1 MDRPVQLG
9 CLMLLAAD
17 VGNTETVLGVFD
29 GPELAHTWRLST
41 QPERSADE
49 LALLLSGLL
58 EHRGLTLEKL
68 SGLCIASVVPDI
80 TGQLREMAARYLSF
94 DPVIVGPGTKTGVSV
109 LTDNPREVG
118 ADRIVNTLAA
128 FTRFGGPA
136 IVVDFGTSTNFDV
149 VSEKGEFLGGV
160 IAPGLQISAAALVQ
174 RAARL
179 TRVEL
184 EAPGSVIGKN
194 TVATMQS
201 GLVYGTAGEVDGI
214 VDRIRGELGAATTIA
229 TGGLAPVV
237 IPHCRTIDHH
247 EPFLTLE
254 GLRLVHGKNVDG

>member
-1 MDRPVQLG
+1 
-9 CLMLLAAD
+9 MLLAVD

-49 LALLLSGLL
+49 LTLLLSGLL
-58 EHRGLTLEKL
+58 EHRGLSLEKVT
-68 SGLCIASVVPDI
+68 GLCVASVVPDV
-80 TGQLREMAARYLSF
+80 TRQLREMTARSLPF
-94 DPVIVGPGTKTGVSV
+94 EPVIVGPGTKTGVSV

-128 FTRFGGPA
+128 YTRYGGPA
-136 IVVDFGTSTNFDV
+136 IVVDFGTGTNFDV
-149 VSEKGEFLGGV
+149 VSQAGDFVGGV
-160 IAPGLQISAAALVQ
+160 IAPGVQISAATLVQ

-184 EAPGSVIGKN
+184 EAPPSVIGTS
-194 TVATMQS
+194 TVTAIQS

-214 VDRIRGELGAATTIA
+214 VERIRTELGRATVIA

-247 EPFLTLE
+247 DPFLTLE
-254 GLRLVHGKNVDG
+254 GLRLVHGKNVDA

>member
-1 MDRPVQLG
+1 
-9 CLMLLAAD
+9 MLLAAD

-29 GPELAHTWRLST
+29 GSELVHTWRLST

-49 LALLLSGLL
+49 LALILSGLL

-68 SGLCIASVVPDI
+68 TGLCAASVVPDV
-80 TGQLREMAARYLSF
+80 TQQLRELAARYLPF
-94 DPVIVGPGTKTGVSV
+94 EPLIVGPGTKTGVAV
-109 LTDNPREVG
+109 LADNPREVG

-136 IVVDFGTSTNFDV
+136 IVVDFGTGTNFDI
-149 VSEKGEFLGGV
+149 VSAKGEFLGGV
-160 IAPGLQISAAALVQ
+160 IAPGLQISAATLVQ

-184 EAPGSVIGKN
+184 DAPPSVIGRN
-194 TVATMQS
+194 TVEAIQS
-201 GLVYGTAGEVDGI
+201 GLIYGTAGEVDGI
-214 VDRIRGELGAATTIA
+214 VDRVRSELGPATTIA

-237 IPHCRTIDHH
+237 IPHCRSIDHH

-254 GLRLVHGKNVDG
+254 GLRLVHGKNLDE

>member
-1 MDRPVQLG
+1 
-9 CLMLLAAD
+9 MLLAAD

-29 GPELAHTWRLST
+29 GSELVHTWRLST

-49 LALLLSGLL
+49 LALILSGLL

-68 SGLCIASVVPDI
+68 SGLCVASVVPDV
-80 TGQLREMAARYLSF
+80 TQQLREMAARYLPF
-94 DPVIVGPGTKTGVSV
+94 EPLIVGPGTRTGVAV
-109 LTDNPREVG
+109 LADNPREVG
-118 ADRIVNTLAA
+118 PDRIVNTLAA

-136 IVVDFGTSTNFDV
+136 IVVDFGTGTNFDI
-149 VSEKGEFLGGV
+149 VSGKGEFLGGV
-160 IAPGLQISAAALVQ
+160 IAPGLQISAATLVQ

-184 EAPGSVIGKN
+184 DAPASVVGRN
-194 TVATMQS
+194 TVEAIQS
-201 GLVYGTAGEVDGI
+201 GLIYGTAGEVDGI
-214 VDRIRGELGAATTIA
+214 VERVRSELGPATSIA

-237 IPHCRTIDHH
+237 IPHCRSIDHH

-254 GLRLVHGKNVDG
+254 GLRLVHEKNLDE

>member
-1 MDRPVQLG
+1 
-9 CLMLLAAD
+9 MLLAAD

-29 GPELAHTWRLST
+29 GSELVHTWRLST

-49 LALLLSGLL
+49 LALILAGLL

-68 SGLCIASVVPDI
+68 TGLCVASVVPDV
-80 TGQLREMAARYLSF
+80 TQQLREMAARYLPF
-94 DPVIVGPGTKTGVSV
+94 EPLIVGPGTKTGVAV
-109 LTDNPREVG
+109 LADNPREVG

-136 IVVDFGTSTNFDV
+136 IVVDFGTGTNFDI
-149 VSEKGEFLGGV
+149 VSAKGEFLGGV
-160 IAPGLQISAAALVQ
+160 IAPGLQISAATLVQ

-184 EAPGSVIGKN
+184 DAPASVIGRN
-194 TVATMQS
+194 TVEALQS
-201 GLVYGTAGEVDGI
+201 GLIYGTAGEVDGI
-214 VDRIRGELGAATTIA
+214 VERVRGELGPATTIA

-254 GLRLVHGKNVDG
+254 GLRLVHGKNLDE

>member
-1 MDRPVQLG
+1 
-9 CLMLLAAD
+9 MLLTAD

-29 GPELAHTWRLST
+29 GPELEHTWRLST
-41 QPERSADE
+41 EARRSADE

-58 EHRGLTLEKL
+58 EQRGLSLEKL
-68 SGLCIASVVPDI
+68 SGVCIASVVPDV
-80 TGQLREMAARYLSF
+80 TRHLRDLAATYLSF

-118 ADRIVNTLAA
+118 PDRIVNTLAA
-128 FTRFGGPA
+128 FTRFGGPS

-149 VSEKGEFLGGV
+149 VSDRGEFLGGV
-160 IAPGLQISAAALVQ
+160 IAPGIEISASALVQ
-174 RAARL
+174 RTARL

-184 EAPGSVIGKN
+184 EAPYDVVGTN
-194 TVATMQS
+194 TVDSIRS
-201 GLVYGTAGEVDGI
+201 GLVFGTAGQVDG
-214 VDRIRGELGAATTIA
+214 VVERIRERLGGATVIA

-237 IPHCRTIDHH
+237 LPHCRTVDHH

>member
-1 MDRPVQLG
+1 
-9 CLMLLAAD
+9 MLLAAD

-29 GPELAHTWRLST
+29 GSELIHTWRLST

-49 LALLLSGLL
+49 LALILAGLL

-68 SGLCIASVVPDI
+68 SGLCVASVVPDV
-80 TGQLREMAARYLSF
+80 TQQLRELAARYLPF
-94 DPVIVGPGTKTGVSV
+94 EPLIVGPGTKTGVAV
-109 LTDNPREVG
+109 LADNPREVG

-136 IVVDFGTSTNFDV
+136 IVVDFGTGTNFDI
-149 VSEKGEFLGGV
+149 VSSKGEFLGGV
-160 IAPGLQISAAALVQ
+160 IAPGLQISAATLVQ

-184 EAPGSVIGKN
+184 DAPASVIGRN
-194 TVATMQS
+194 TVEAIQS
-201 GLVYGTAGEVDGI
+201 GLIYGTAGEVDGI
-214 VDRIRGELGAATTIA
+214 VERVRVELGPATAIA

-237 IPHCRTIDHH
+237 IPHCRSIDHH

-254 GLRLVHGKNVDG
+254 GLRLVHGKNLDG

>member
-1 MDRPVQLG
+1 
-9 CLMLLAAD
+9 MLLAAD

-29 GPELAHTWRLST
+29 GSELIHTWRLST

-49 LALLLSGLL
+49 LALILAGLL

-68 SGLCIASVVPDI
+68 SGLCVASVVPDV
-80 TGQLREMAARYLSF
+80 TQQLREMAARYLPF
-94 DPVIVGPGTKTGVSV
+94 EPLIVGPGTKTGVAV
-109 LTDNPREVG
+109 LADNPREVG

-136 IVVDFGTSTNFDV
+136 IVVDFGTGTNFDI
-149 VSEKGEFLGGV
+149 VSSKGEFLGGV
-160 IAPGLQISAAALVQ
+160 IAPGLQISAATLVQ
-174 RAARL
+174 RTARL

-184 EAPGSVIGKN
+184 DAPASVIGRN
-194 TVATMQS
+194 TVEAIQS
-201 GLVYGTAGEVDGI
+201 GLIYGTAGEVDGI
-214 VDRIRGELGAATTIA
+214 VERVRGELGPATTIA

-237 IPHCRTIDHH
+237 IPHCRSIDHH

-254 GLRLVHGKNVDG
+254 GLRLVHGKNLDE